1 MRQCSKDNHPITNYN
16 ERSGCQGGG
25 AYTCWDQAPF
35 RDENDP
41 GLSFGFVAVPAR
53 AGASCG
59 SCFELRYTGDGYY
72 VPQDPGSRKLKGKR
86 MIVQATNIGADV
98 FSGQMDL
105 MIPGGGTGLFNG
117 CTRQWGNHDLGATYG
132 GFLSKCQ
139 NEHGAVC
146 ANNGGR
152 LRCVGV
158 EFPDAQHEEVKK
170 CVRKMCGEIFEGR
183 DELLL
188 ACHWFSQW
196 FEAADNPNFDYRPI
210 DCPEQLV
217 ARSGTSRG

>member
-1 MRQCSKDNHPITNYN
+1 MLN
-16 ERSGCQGGG
+16 
-25 AYTCWDQAPF
+25 QALF

-53 AGASCG
+53 RR
-59 SCFELRYTGDGYY
+59 ELRLLLRAAVHWRWGY
-72 VPQDPGSRKLKGKR
+72 VPRSRIEEASVKR

-117 CTRQWGNHDLGATYG
+117 CTRQWGNHDSAPPTAASYQ
-132 GFLSKCQ
+132 CQ
-139 NEHGAVC
+139 NEHCAVC

-170 CVRKMCGEIFEGR
+170 CVAR
-183 DELLL
+183 DV
-188 ACHWFSQW
+188 
-196 FEAADNPNFDYRPI
+196 RRR
-210 DCPEQLV
+210 V
-217 ARSGTSRG
+217 

>member
-1 MRQCSKDNHPITNYN
+1 
-16 ERSGCQGGG
+16 
-25 AYTCWDQAPF
+25 
-35 RDENDP
+35 
-41 GLSFGFVAVPAR
+41 
-53 AGASCG
+53 
-59 SCFELRYTGDGYY
+59 
-72 VPQDPGSRKLKGKR
+72 

-105 MIPGGGTGLFNG
+105 MIPGGGVGLFNG
-117 CTRQWGNHDLGATYG
+117 CTRQWGHHDLDATYG

-170 CVRKMCGEIFEGR
+170 CVRKMCGDVFEGR
-183 DELLL
+183 RSCCSP
-188 ACHWFSQW
+188 ATGIASGT
-196 FEAADNPNFDYRPI
+196 RRRTTRI
-210 DCPEQLV
+210 STT
-217 ARSGTSRG
+217 ARSTARSSWWRGRGRVEARATVEI